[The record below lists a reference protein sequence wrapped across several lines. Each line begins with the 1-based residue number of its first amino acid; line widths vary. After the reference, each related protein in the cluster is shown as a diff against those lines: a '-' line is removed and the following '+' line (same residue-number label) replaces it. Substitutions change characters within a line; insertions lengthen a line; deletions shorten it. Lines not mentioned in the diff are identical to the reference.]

1 VSKPKRKP
9 KRHGA
14 ARLGVFPDQ
23 RQRRLDNNLASRER
37 LHHDFQNPVQQIR
50 VAKSPQPT
58 VDSYSKVTSVRA
70 TASGFSI
77 CDVPDSIGELHRRNT
92 ASSIGDARRRF
103 CKTGSELAE
112 AIGSNGSSNDNSHE
126 SYVAAFKLS
135 LMVPPPTTRR
145 LRPHSV
151 RQFTSN
157 QSGTGGPRGL
167 TKESSTVVPGLRS
180 ANFTAVGGP
189 GRRDLRAG
197 VPNQARTPVPVA
209 SLSNATELSALDWPA
224 SRRRQEPK
232 Q

>member
-1 VSKPKRKP
+1 MSDPERKP
-9 KRHGA
+9 KSHGA

-58 VDSYSKVTSVRA
+58 VDSYSKVTSSKVTSVRA

-126 SYVAAFKLS
+126 SYVAAFNLS

-145 LRPHSV
+145 PRPHSV

-157 QSGTGGPRGL
+157 QSGTGSPRGL

-180 ANFTAVGGP
+180 ANFTAVG
-189 GRRDLRAG
+189 
-197 VPNQARTPVPVA
+197 VPDVA
-209 SLSNATELSALDWPA
+209 ICTLVSRIKHDHRSLLPH
-224 SRRRQEPK
+224 
-232 Q
+232 